1 MNIIKEDG
9 IIYID
14 GELDIFNAQD
24 VRVKIL
30 EDYEKEKRDLVLD
43 FSKVTFMDSTG
54 LGVLISIQKTL
65 NDDGH
70 KLKIVNVDPKIKKIF
85 VITELDEVFDIK

>member
-14 GELDIFNAQD
+14 GELDIFNAQES
-24 VRVKIL
+24 RVKIL
-30 EDYEKEKRDLVLD
+30 EDYEKEKRDMVLD